1 MWYTAHEQLMQL
13 RWCKVW
19 MIGKWF
25 YLLPLSIH
33 SFTDGDCNARQA
45 GGRFLTCTTNA
56 HCYFSF
62 FKRWQPHFYY
72 YHILP
77 YIFYYYHSR
86 NIAGP
91 DTEGQASSIS
101 QLSSSDDLTEDS
113 YYRQAQ
119 IAKRYEKI
127 GNLECCKRA
136 KRVTYTTATP
146 KEKRSKTIRAVRF

>member
-1 MWYTAHEQLMQL
+1 MKNQRENMWYTAHEQLMQL

-113 YYRQAQ
+113 YYRHGTDSQ
-119 IAKRYEKI
+119 KVGEERWP
-127 GNLECCKRA
+127 
-136 KRVTYTTATP
+136 RVLWKGLKGWHTP
-146 KEKRSKTIRAVRF
+146 